1 MVQLNFNAGPAPAP
15 APLRV
20 WSTDQQNLFDFAVH
34 GQGHAVLEA
43 VAGSGKSTTIK
54 EACSRIAG
62 SSVFIAF
69 NKAIVEDLKAAG
81 VNARTFHSIC
91 FMPVL
96 NSRRIKQ
103 PDADKLFKLC
113 KATLS
118 GDDQALYGAFIRK
131 LVGLAR
137 NMGVGTSLQ
146 IDCDAV
152 WYDLIA
158 HHDMQLDSEYAKM
171 DRAVELA
178 RALLDAS
185 NNTQAVDFDDMLY
198 FAVRDGIRLPTF
210 DFIFVDEMQDTNAI
224 QRAIVRKL
232 MHAGTRIIAVGD
244 PAQAIYGF
252 RGADSQ
258 SMDYFVQDFNA
269 IRLPLSTTYRCAQSI
284 VRMAQQWVPHIQ
296 AAPNAPEGEVVS
308 LRKWDNAVFGPKD
321 LVVCRTTKPLI
332 ELAYRMLRDRIPVK
346 VMGKEIGQG
355 LKTLINKMN
364 AYTLDALT
372 NKLEAFRD
380 REVQKAVAK
389 GDEGKAASVADRVNC
404 ILFMI
409 DTMEEGAGIRDL
421 MNVIDSLF
429 SDKVQGTTLA
439 TIHKA
444 KGLEADTVFWLNSS
458 KCPSPWARQ
467 DWQRDQENNLMY
479 VAVTRAKSRLVLIE
493 EGEG

>member
-1 MVQLNFNAGPAPAP
+1 MATLNFNAGPAPAAEP
-15 APLRV
+15 VRI
-20 WSTDQQNLFDFAVH
+20 WSPFQQALFDFVQH
-34 GQGHAVLEA
+34 GTGHAVLEA

-54 EACSRIAG
+54 EACNRVRG
-62 SSVFIAF
+62 SSLFIAF
-69 NKAIVEDLKAAG
+69 NKPIVEDLKKAG

-91 FMPVL
+91 FQPVL
-96 NSRRIKQ
+96 NSRKVREA
-103 PDADKLFKLC
+103 DSDKLFKLC

-158 HHDMQLDSEYAKM
+158 HHDMQPDSEYAKL

-178 RALLDAS
+178 RALLEAS
-185 NNTQAVDFDDMLY
+185 NQAQAVDFDDMLY
-198 FAVRDGIRLPTF
+198 FAVRDGLRLPTY
-210 DFIFVDEMQDTNAI
+210 DFIFVDEMQDTNSI
-224 QRAIVRKL
+224 QRAVVRKL
-232 MHAGTRIIAVGD
+232 MHEGTRVIAVGD

-258 SMDYFVQDFNA
+258 SMEYFIQDFNA
-269 IRLPLSTTYRCAQSI
+269 TRLPLSISYRCPRA
-284 VRMAQQWVPHIQ
+284 VVDFAQQWVSHIQ
-296 AAPNAPEGEVVS
+296 AAPNAKEGEVVQ
-308 LRKWDNAVFGPKD
+308 LAKWDNKVFGPTD
-321 LVVCRTTKPLI
+321 LVVCRTTKPLV

-346 VMGKEIGQG
+346 IKGKEIGQG
-355 LKTLINKMN
+355 IKSLINKMN
-364 AYTLDALT
+364 SRTLDQLVA
-372 NKLEAFRD
+372 KLEAYRD

-389 GDEGKAASVADRVNC
+389 GDEGKADSVADKVNC
-404 ILFMI
+404 ILFII
-409 DTMEEGAGIRDL
+409 DTMDGGAIYDL
-421 MNVIDSLF
+421 MQVIDSLF
-429 SDKVQGTTLA
+429 SDKIENATTLS

-467 DWQRDQENNLMY
+467 EWQQQQERNLQY
-479 VAVTRAKSRLVLIE
+479 VATTRAKNRLVLIE
-493 EGEG
+493 EQG